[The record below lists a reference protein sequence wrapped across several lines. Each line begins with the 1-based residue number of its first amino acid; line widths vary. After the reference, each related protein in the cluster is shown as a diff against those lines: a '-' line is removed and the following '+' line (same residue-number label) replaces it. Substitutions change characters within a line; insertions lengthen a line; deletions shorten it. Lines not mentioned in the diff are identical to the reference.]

1 MKLTVTTPLAIVV
14 EADGVAHLRAEDE
27 TGAFGILAGH
37 ADFLTALAVSVA
49 SWRDDRGAEHHVA
62 VRGGMLE
69 VRGGDTIAIATPEA
83 VPGDDLRHLESEVLA
98 RFRRQLAE
106 EQAART
112 DAQRL
117 YLAAIR
123 QIVRFLRAESGAGD
137 AGAILAVGPTTVRA
151 HDARACRTTGPT
163 TPSGS
168 TRRSGCGAS
177 GASAGSAKASARSGR
192 TWR

>member
-1 MKLTVTTPLAIVV
+1 MRLTVATPLVIVV
-14 EADGVAHLRAEDE
+14 EVGDVVHLRAEDD
-27 TGAFGILAGH
+27 TGAFGILPGH

-69 VRGGDTIAIATPEA
+69 VRDGNTIGIATPEA
-83 VPGDDLRHLESEVLA
+83 VAGDDLQRLETEVLA
-98 RFRRQLAE
+98 KFRLQLVE

-123 QIVRFLRAESGAGD
+123 QIAHFLRAERAPTMPVMPTLDPGD
-137 AGAILAVGPTTVRA
+137 GFAP
-151 HDARACRTTGPT
+151 
-163 TPSGS
+163 
-168 TRRSGCGAS
+168 
-177 GASAGSAKASARSGR
+177 
-192 TWR
+192 

>member
-1 MKLTVTTPLAIVV
+1 VRLTVTTPLATVV
-14 EADGVAHLRAEDE
+14 EADDVAHLRAEDE
-27 TGAFGILAGH
+27 TGAFGILPGH

-69 VRGGDTIAIATPEA
+69 VRGGNAIAIASPE
-83 VPGDDLRHLESEVLA
+83 VVSGDDLHQLESEVLA

-123 QIVRFLRAESGAGD
+123 QIVRFLRTERAPATPG
-137 AGAILAVGPTTVRA
+137 GPA
-151 HDARACRTTGPT
+151 
-163 TPSGS
+163 
-168 TRRSGCGAS
+168 
-177 GASAGSAKASARSGR
+177 ARSPEAFEP
-192 TWR
+192 